1 MNRRLSE
8 RRIRGTCRDLMA
20 SLGKVSGRRLRSE
33 LKNRFGAVG
42 KTERVF
48 QIWREETGHG
58 TASAAVPID
67 ERDMQERMIAAE
79 SSAAEERARAERA
92 EYRERA
98 HQEHWAM
105 EVDRLRQAALAHA
118 GSAAAIRNLQEQ
130 VLKLSA
136 ELGAARAM
144 LMGRE

>member
-1 MNRRLSE
+1 
-8 RRIRGTCRDLMA
+8 
-20 SLGKVSGRRLRSE
+20 VSGRELRRE

-48 QIWREETGHG
+48 QIWREETGRG
-58 TASAAVPID
+58 AVSAMPI
-67 ERDMQERMIAAE
+67 EAREMQERMIAAE
-79 SSAAEERARAERA
+79 SSAVEERARAERA

-105 EVDRLRQAALAHA
+105 EVDRLRQAASAHG
-118 GSAAAIRNLQEQ
+118 GSAAAIRGLQEQ

-136 ELGAARAM
+136 ELNAARAM